1 MDVSAVDLDL
11 AYQLKGVKITRAE
24 RDRQRAILI
33 GAQYH
38 RTIEIEYFSD
48 FFNLAVPPPWHDAD
62 LAGLDHPVDAARGA
76 LIGEPHGRRG
86 PGADIF
92 MTLAPV
98 DGIENFINDVVSTFE
113 LPQLKTGRWES
124 LREMYLDATKSAK
137 FNQQTLEVDN
147 WAISFTNHEYAKLGH
162 CDKEP
167 LSCAQAAQSAPL

>member
-62 LAGLDHPVDAARGA
+62 LAGLDHAEPDAARGLA
-76 LIGEPHGRRG
+76 ERFDRRQG
-86 PGADIF
+86 PK
-92 MTLAPV
+92 P
-98 DGIENFINDVVSTFE
+98 FE
-113 LPQLKTGRWES
+113 LFRPEFAQHPVKIREFS
-124 LREMYLDATKSAK
+124 LE
-137 FNQQTLEVDN
+137 N
-147 WAISFTNHEYAKLGH
+147 
-162 CDKEP
+162 
-167 LSCAQAAQSAPL
+167 

>member
-92 MTLAPV
+92 MTLAPG
-98 DGIENFINDVVSTFE
+98 DGIEDFINDGVSKFE

-124 LREMYLDATKSAK
+124 LREMYLDATKSVL
-137 FNQQTLEVDN
+137 N
-147 WAISFTNHEYAKLGH
+147 SFSA
-162 CDKEP
+162 C
-167 LSCAQAAQSAPL
+167 LSL